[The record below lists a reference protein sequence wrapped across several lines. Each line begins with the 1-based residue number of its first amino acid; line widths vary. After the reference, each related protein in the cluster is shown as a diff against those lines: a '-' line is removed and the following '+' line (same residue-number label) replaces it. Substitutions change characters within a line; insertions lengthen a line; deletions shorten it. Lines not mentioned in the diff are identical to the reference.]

1 MSMHFD
7 MSSKCVMSVH
17 EHFFYDGPNLMHFIT
32 KILNWV
38 IIQNELQQTS
48 QRYVLLSTTLKIEY
62 LLILNYYKNELATK

>member
-17 EHFFYDGPNLMHFIT
+17 EHFFFYDGPNLMHFRT

-48 QRYVLLSTTLKIEY
+48 QRYVLLSTT
-62 LLILNYYKNELATK
+62 